1 MMIVG
6 FEIDHRVHVAQER
19 VQVIV
24 APAIVD
30 FHV

>member
-19 VQVIV
+19 VQLIEAPDIV
-24 APAIVD
+24 V